1 MAGENI
7 KTFGELMKKR
17 VAPKKAPTFQ
27 WQELALKIIQEFDVP
42 TNKKSSVFKV
52 CKQHSKLIIERAL
65 SDTKELC
72 KSGEKWR
79 YFFKVIDIH
88 IQKKPDDSD
97 IEKQS

>member
-1 MAGENI
+1 LAGENI
-7 KTFGELMKKR
+7 KTFRELMKKK
-17 VAPKKAPTFQ
+17 VAPKKAPTFE

-42 TNKKSSVFKV
+42 ANKKSSIFKV
-52 CKQHSKLIIERAL
+52 CKQHNKLILERAF

-88 IQKKPDDSD
+88 IQAKPDTE
-97 IEKQS
+97 EKPAI